1 MSDKKVMKVV
11 SAKKNV
17 SKSNILKSATPVAD
31 SSGFIYKKQ
40 NYLFLGIGL
49 LLMIIGFVLM
59 IGGKMPSPDVWNDA
73 LIYSKRIT
81 VVSPI
86 FILAG
91 LTLVGF
97 SIFKK

>member
-11 SAKKNV
+11 TARKNV
-17 SKSNILKSATPVAD
+17 SKLDNLKSVNSPAD

-40 NYLFLGIGL
+40 NYLLLGIGL
-49 LLMIIGFVLM
+49 LLMVIGFVLM

-81 VVSPI
+81 VVSPL
-86 FILAG
+86 FILIG
-91 LTLVGF
+91 LSVVGY
-97 SIFKK
+97 SIFRK

>member
-1 MSDKKVMKVV
+1 MSDKKLVKVIA
-11 SAKKNV
+11 SKKAG
-17 SKSNILKSATPVAD
+17 SKYESIKKSNTAPDA
-31 SSGFIYKKQ
+31 SGFIFKRQ

-49 LLMIIGFVLM
+49 LLMAIGFVLM
-59 IGGKMPSPDVWNDA
+59 VGGKMPSPDVWNDA

-86 FILAG
+86 FILSG
-91 LTLVGF
+91 LAVVGF